1 MRNLNPRSQ
10 QMRNAMRVREW
21 GEDTSMHF
29 VSVSIMI
36 VVAIILLGI
45 MNTMTMSKLDAMKR
59 NNGMHTLVLLDPV
72 TGEPRSLANNK
83 VSVALKPKNDSK
95 FFDVKNKK

>member
-1 MRNLNPRSQ
+1 
-10 QMRNAMRVREW
+10 MRNAMRVKEW
-21 GEDTSMHF
+21 GEDISLHF
-29 VSVSIMI
+29 VSVSVMI
-36 VVAIILLGI
+36 VVAIILLGM

-83 VSVALKPKNDSK
+83 LSIILKPKNESK
-95 FFDVKNKK
+95 ITSMKDKK